1 MDPTAS
7 PTSAPLVDA
16 YKTPYTNDVLQP
28 ALRELGEMGQKR
40 RNQLGTEAF
49 SAGAYGDARHGVE
62 SASLTSDL
70 AKAAGDLTA
79 SVNSDAWD
87 KAMGWLNTDL
97 DRQTSTA
104 FNNAN
109 LENQWL
115 QNQYAG
121 LNMSSM
127 LDQMGITN
135 AQSFAD
141 ALLGLDQYDRGNTQD
156 ALNANYEDWLA
167 EAGWDENRLNTFL
180 GFISGTPGQTG
191 TSTTTSSP
199 NNSWANLL
207 GSALSGLKKSDG
219 TSLFG

>member
-1 MDPTAS
+1 MADPVAT
-7 PTSAPLVDA
+7 TAPLVDA
-16 YKTPYTNDVLQP
+16 YKSPYTNDVLQP
-28 ALRELGEMGQKR
+28 ALRELGEVGQKR

-62 SASLTSDL
+62 SADLTADL

-109 LENQWL
+109 LEQGWFDRQL
-115 QNQYAG
+115 AG
-121 LNMSSM
+121 MNFSSM
-127 LDQMGITN
+127 LDQMGMTN

-141 ALLGLDQYDRGNTQD
+141 ALLGLDQYDRGISQD
-156 ALNANYEDWLA
+156 QLNVDYQDWLDKSGYDA
-167 EAGWDENRLNTFL
+167 NQLSQFL
-180 GFISGTPGQTG
+180 GFVSGTPGQTG
-191 TSTTTSSP
+191 SSSSTTSP
-199 NNSWANLL
+199 NNSWANML
-207 GSALSGLKKSDG
+207 GAALSGLKKTDG